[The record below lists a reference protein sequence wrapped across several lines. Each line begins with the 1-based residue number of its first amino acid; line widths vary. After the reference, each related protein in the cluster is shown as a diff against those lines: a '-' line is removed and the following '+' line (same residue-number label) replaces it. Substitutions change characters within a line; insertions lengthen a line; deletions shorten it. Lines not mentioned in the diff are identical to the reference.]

1 MLFCSAGSLP
11 YFSRFEAKGI
21 FLAVYFVNINL
32 PEERNQ
38 VLHPESELSELPDD
52 SLDVFKRSKIDH
64 YMQRPVEHP
73 ILENTIF

>member
-1 MLFCSAGSLP
+1 M
-11 YFSRFEAKGI
+11 
-21 FLAVYFVNINL
+21 YFVNINL

-52 SLDVFKRSKIDH
+52 SLNVFKRSKIDH
-64 YMQRPVEHP
+64 YMQRPVEHS